1 MVVCE
6 MTTYTLLSSLALLLL
21 VLCSCSQSSA
31 AEAAPWEQALL
42 DDCGSGSTLSSIGT
56 EWYSSLDAES
66 GGKSSLET
74 SFADGLLKASG
85 SIKPGWPWMGPGRAG
100 LVLPLGDKNQAFD
113 VSAWTGLRL
122 RIKASGPGLLLRLH
136 SSDIRNGDYFA
147 VDIPASTDFVSY
159 DFPFQRMGQVMSAQ
173 KDWQGKQAFGIEF
186 VAWSFRK
193 AEYAWELD
201 SIEFYK

>member
-1 MVVCE
+1 MS
-6 MTTYTLLSSLALLLL
+6 TYTLIWGLALLLL
-21 VLCSCSQSSA
+21 VLCSCSQSRA
-31 AEAAPWEQALL
+31 AESARWEQALL
-42 DDCGSGSTLSSIGT
+42 DDCSSGSRLSSIGT
-56 EWYSSLDAES
+56 DWFASLDAET
-66 GGKSSLET
+66 GGQSSLET
-74 SFADGLLKASG
+74 SFADGLLKVRG

-100 LVLPLGDKNQAFD
+100 LVLPFGDKEEVFD

-159 DFPFQRMGQVMSAQ
+159 DFPFQQMGQVMSAQ
-173 KDWQGKQAFGIEF
+173 KDWQGKQASGIELI
-186 VAWSFRK
+186 AWSFRK